1 MMKRSARLVCV
12 FAFLLSYSA
21 QAQSNKQQPNGFFPI
36 LPQLDSCNVSW
47 DEPGPGSA
55 QSMPIGN
62 GDIGLNLWVEKN
74 GDLVFYISKTDAW
87 GGATRP
93 EWDSWMKEGGVLMKL
108 GEVRVSMTP
117 SPLKENTSFLQVLRL
132 HEGEISIKEGET
144 SFHVWVD
151 ANNPVIRIEA
161 NSPQPAAIEVSLND
175 WRLGEGDSIIPAEK
189 DRLTWYHAN
198 DTAAGTHL
206 AGIVFGAMI
215 KAKGFRR
222 KDAMTLESGPANG
235 SKLISIYPLTTMPAA
250 TSTIQGSELSPG
262 APAVSLVPSWRSQ
275 LGQQVNRI
283 DRLVPEQT
291 RTDHRRWWDQFWHR
305 SWVFVHSNQQ
315 ADITT
320 NQQAEATTKG
330 YVLQRYVTACAGR
343 GAFPIKFNGSIFV
356 VDNPRWQSG
365 NHNVPM
371 SADFR
376 AWGGQ
381 YWFQNTRAMY
391 WPRLMAGDFDLM
403 LPLFNMYAKMLP
415 VNAALVKKYY
425 NHDGAYF
432 QETTPFWGGLPYMGP
447 EVDALY
453 THHYFT
459 PILEL
464 SMMMLDY
471 YEYTGDTSFARNTL
485 LPIVSAGTTFFD
497 QHFDRDIMGKLLL
510 DPDNS
515 IEMFWKVRDPA
526 PDLSALHAIL
536 PRLIHLPGSLVD
548 ATQRDAWEKLL
559 TELPPLPIGATADN
573 KPVLLPYTGQQTAK
587 SFNTE
592 NPELYAIYPYRIY
605 GLHRPDLEMARTT
618 FLHRKFRDKGCW
630 VQDPIQAAMLGFA
643 DLAREYTTFNFM
655 RKDPSLKFPAF
666 WAKGNDY
673 MPDEDNG
680 GNGENGLQQMLLQ
693 TDGKKILL
701 LPAWPKDWDADFKL
715 NAPYRTTITGRVVHG
730 RLTDLVVTPASR
742 AADVIDMSASDT
754 AFPFTG
760 EKTSWHEGFDRYDFL
775 MDAQSME
782 ITSIKAM
789 EDEHYGAKPA
799 EKGKLRCIVVAPA
812 KAAPGNPWL
821 WRGCYWDH
829 EPQVD
834 VDLLKRGFH
843 IAFIMCDPDEH
854 WDTWY
859 DFLTKKHGFSKKPAF
874 TGMSRGG
881 INEFAWATV
890 NPDKVSCIYADN
902 PALRPESF
910 ARLSQL
916 AKYDV
921 PLLHVCGSYDF
932 LLQQHTLAVED
943 IYHRLGGRISL
954 IIKEGPGHHPHSQR
968 DPALIAGWIEE
979 NSRSEA
985 GTPPAIPGLLFDR
998 SYYYSYA
1005 NTYRHLQPEDIYAT
1019 CRGPLFTNTYER
1031 YDVNNGSDLG
1041 VTGMT
1046 ILVPKKPAPGNPW
1059 VFKAD
1064 RIGREAEPVDLA
1076 LLAKGFY
1083 IVSPPVTAQAGP
1095 LQEQWDECY
1104 RQLTALGF
1112 SHKPVMEGTGAGGG
1126 EAYFWAI
1133 HNPEK
1138 VSCIYAENPI
1148 LRSLQAKAPLSDSL
1162 APLAKAGIRILH
1174 VCGSLD
1180 PCYPPNTKDV
1190 EKKYR
1195 ELGGQMKVMLKE
1207 GEGHFDVQPRDPNP
1221 IVDFIMAT
1229 QQISSDH
1236 SGPYQ
1241 FDKTISRSVWGYDEI
1256 TWFAHQNSAYRSK
1269 WLRYAWD
1276 WVNKTDPNG
1285 HLEMPGSRTE
1295 TSPLDHRKWYYANT
1309 QSILVPEGLGDEEAI
1324 RAIWVADPVK

>member
-1 MMKRSARLVCV
+1 MIKRSARLFYV
-12 FAFLLSYSA
+12 FAFLLFTSA
-21 QAQSNKQQPNGFFPI
+21 QAQQNSVFSI
-36 LPQLDSCNVSW
+36 LPLLDSCNVSW

-87 GGATRP
+87 GAATRP

-108 GEVRVSMTP
+108 GEVRVSLTP
-117 SPLKENTSFLQVLRL
+117 SPFNENGPAHPAPFRQILRL
-132 HEGEISIKEGET
+132 HEGEILIKEGEA
-144 SFHVWVD
+144 SFLVWVD
-151 ANNPVIRIEA
+151 ANNPVIRVEA
-161 NSPQPAAIEVSLND
+161 NSPRPTGIKVSLND
-175 WRLGEGDSIIPAEK
+175 WRLGDGDSIIPAEK
-189 DRLTWYHAN
+189 DRLTWYHENPVSA
-198 DTAAGTHL
+198 DSHL
-206 AGIVFGAMI
+206 AGLVFGATI
-215 KAKGFRR
+215 RAKGLLR
-222 KDAMTLESGPANG
+222 KDAMTLQSEPAIG
-235 SKLISIYPLTTMPAA
+235 STLISIYPLTSMPV
-250 TSTIQGSELSPG
+250 TTP
-262 APAVSLVPSWRSQ
+262 VSLVPSWRRQ
-275 LGQQVNRI
+275 LEQQVNSI
-283 DRLVPEQT
+283 GKLPVGQT
-291 RTDHRRWWDQFWHR
+291 RTAHRAWWDLFWHR
-305 SWVFVHSNQQ
+305 SWVFVHGDQQ
-315 ADITT
+315 G
-320 NQQAEATTKG
+320 EAATKG
-330 YVLQRYVTACAGR
+330 YVLQRYITACAGR
-343 GAFPIKFNGSIFV
+343 GAFPIKFNGSLFV
-356 VDNPRWQSG
+356 VDNPAWHADG
-365 NHNVPM
+365 HTAAM

-415 VNAALVKKYY
+415 GNAALVKKYY

-447 EVDALY
+447 EVAALY

-485 LPIVSAGTTFFD
+485 LPVASAGTTFFD
-497 QHFDRDIMGKLLL
+497 QHFGRDIMGKLLL

-526 PDLSALHAIL
+526 PDLAALHAIL
-536 PRLIHLPGSLVD
+536 PRLIHLPGNLVD
-548 ATQRDAWEKLL
+548 AAQRDAWEKLL
-559 TELPPLPIGATADN
+559 SELPPLPIGATPDN
-573 KPVLLPYTGQQTAK
+573 KPVLLPYTGQQNAR

-605 GLHRPDLEMARTT
+605 GLHRPGLEIARTS
-618 FLHRKFRDKGCW
+618 FLHRKFSDKGCW

-643 DLAREYTTFNFM
+643 DLAREYTVFNFT
-655 RKDPSLKFPAF
+655 RKEPSLKFPAF

-673 MPDEDNG
+673 MPDQDNG

-701 LPAWPKDWDADFKL
+701 LPAWPKDWDVDFKL
-715 NAPYRTTITGRVVHG
+715 NAPYRTTVSGRVVHG

-742 AADVIDMSASDT
+742 RGDVIDMSAPGT
-754 AFPFTG
+754 ASNSAPDMESNSPEGTATIFTG
-760 EKTSWHEGFDRYDFL
+760 EKTSWRGGFDRYDYL
-775 MDAQSME
+775 MDERTMA
-782 ITSIKAM
+782 ITPVKAM

-799 EKGKLRCIVVAPA
+799 EKGKLRCIVVFPK

-829 EPQVD
+829 EPQSEVE
-834 VDLLKRGFH
+834 LLKRGFH
-843 IAFIMCDPDEH
+843 IAFIMCDPDAH
-854 WDTWY
+854 WDAWY
-859 DFLTKKHGFSKKPAF
+859 DFLTKEHGLSLKPAF

-881 INEFAWATV
+881 INEYAWATV

-902 PALRPESF
+902 PALRPESL
-910 ARLSQL
+910 AGLNLL
-916 AKYDV
+916 AKQDV

-954 IIKEGPGHHPHSQR
+954 VIKEGPGHHPHSLR
-968 DPALIAGWIEE
+968 DPTLIADWIEE
-979 NSRSEA
+979 NSRSHA
-985 GTPPAIPGLLFDR
+985 GLPPAIPGLLFDK

-1005 NTYRHLQPEDIYAT
+1005 NTYQYFKTEDSYAS
-1019 CRGPLFTNTYER
+1019 CRGPLFNDCYER
-1031 YDVNNGSDLG
+1031 YDVNNGSDLSI
-1041 VTGMT
+1041 TGMT
-1046 ILVPKKPAPGNPW
+1046 ILVPKKPAPGKPW

-1076 LLAKGFY
+1076 LLVKGFY
-1083 IVSPPVTAQAGP
+1083 IVAAPVIAQAGP
-1095 LQEQWDECY
+1095 VKEQWDECY

-1112 SHKPVMEGTGAGGG
+1112 SRKPVMEGSGAGGG
-1126 EAYFWAI
+1126 EAYYWAI

-1138 VSCIYAENPI
+1138 ISCIYAENPI
-1148 LRSLQAKAPLSDSL
+1148 LRSLQSNASIAGNLAVADSLEPLTDSL
-1162 APLAKAGIRILH
+1162 APLAKAGIPILH

-1180 PCYPPNTKDV
+1180 PCYPVDTKEV

-1195 ELGGQMKVMLKE
+1195 QLGGRMKVILKE
-1207 GEGHFDVQPRDPNP
+1207 GEGHYAVQPVDPTP
-1221 IVDFIMAT
+1221 IVDFIL
-1229 QQISSDH
+1229 
-1236 SGPYQ
+1236 
-1241 FDKTISRSVWGYDEI
+1241 
-1256 TWFAHQNSAYRSK
+1256 SAQ
-1269 WLRYAWD
+1269 
-1276 WVNKTDPNG
+1276 
-1285 HLEMPGSRTE
+1285 H
-1295 TSPLDHRKWYYANT
+1295 
-1309 QSILVPEGLGDEEAI
+1309 
-1324 RAIWVADPVK
+1324 